1 MKVGYSLLLG
11 EYVPAD
17 QVRYGD
23 VAGFQIVCPC
33 CKDPVIKVERP
44 TQTEVTEFLSHYA
57 AKPGTGECELRVASI
72 TAEARAQTNRESR
85 GQTLKM
91 FMSVLRDALQLRV
104 RNAPEIEHASRYAGV
119 GLVAELMAH
128 CMVRDEWLMAQEV
141 DRLLDIV
148 VRSIDTDRAIAETG
162 MAMSFRRRLAKD
174 IVGHL
179 RAPHAGKSRL
189 SAARYALSNIAAGG
203 YAVNPDRVVT
213 TDKLVAGLR
222 KVLTD
227 DPDVTMGWL
236 KDVTEDREPA
246 LRQYEILMA
255 TTGMELL
262 STLMR
267 LPALA
272 MLANHRAGRH
282 PLHGIDDLD
291 YFHPSSEVLGSTLE
305 GPVRVVLP
313 GEDDESG
320 PTPWR

>member
-44 TQTEVTEFLSHYA
+44 TQTEVTEFLSHFA

-72 TAEARAQTNRESR
+72 SAEARAQTNRESR

-91 FMSVLRDALQLRV
+91 FMSVLRDALQLRM
-104 RNAPEIEHASRYAGV
+104 RNDPPIERAGRYAGV
-119 GLVAELMAH
+119 NLFAQLMAD
-128 CMVRDEWLMAQEV
+128 CMVLDEWLMTREV

-148 VRSIDTDRAIAETG
+148 VRSIDTDRAAAETG
-162 MAMSFRRRLAKD
+162 LAMSFRKRLATD
-174 IVGHL
+174 IVQHL
-179 RAPHAGKSRL
+179 RAPHAGKSRKF
-189 SAARYALSNIAAGG
+189 AAGYALSSIAAGH
-203 YAVNPDRVVT
+203 YAVNPEEVVA
-213 TDKLVAGLR
+213 TDKLVSGLQN
-222 KVLTD
+222 VLTD
-227 DPDVTMGWL
+227 DTDITMRWLNDVA
-236 KDVTEDREPA
+236 KDKDPA
-246 LRQYEILMA
+246 SRQYDILMA

-267 LPALA
+267 LPALE

-291 YFHPSSEVLGSTLE
+291 YFHPSSAVLRSPFE
-305 GPVRVVLP
+305 NSVRSVLP
-313 GEDDESG
+313 GEEEE
-320 PTPWR
+320 TRKPW